1 MKARTGPAARPEPSA
16 LAYTGRR
23 IARHAH
29 WARTEGLR
37 RLIEEDQ
44 LDPRERLAT
53 AARKRMWRHRHA
65 VARGTA
71 MPVYVVGLQRSG
83 TNMLLRGLDSAP
95 EIEVRG
101 ENDRKVFSRFRLR
114 SDDVLRSTIVNSRH
128 TIVLVK
134 PLCDS
139 HRVGELL
146 DLPGVPAGR
155 AVWAYRDVDDRARS
169 EVSKFGDSN
178 RQALRRIAEGAA
190 DSDWQRGGLDDE
202 AVELI
207 RSFDYERMSPDTAAA
222 LFWYVRNGLYL
233 KNGLADRPDVMLSSY
248 DALVADPEDS
258 MRRLCSF
265 IGFPYSPELSA
276 HIERRTTHRRRSLDI
291 EPRVRRLCDQ
301 MGDRLDQA
309 LRAHPA
315 AGQGRDGKEGI
326 R

>member
-1 MKARTGPAARPEPSA
+1 MKTQTGQAARPEPSA
-16 LAYTGRR
+16 LVYTGRR

-29 WARTEGLR
+29 WARTEGFR

-53 AARKRMWRHRHA
+53 AVRKRMWRHRHA

-101 ENDRKVFSRFRLR
+101 ENDRKVFSRFKLR
-114 SDDVLRSTIVNSRH
+114 SDEVLRSAIVNSRH
-128 TIVLVK
+128 PIVLVK

-190 DSDWQRGGLDDE
+190 DDDWQRGGLDDD

-233 KNGLADRPDVMLSSY
+233 QNGLADRPDVMLSSY
-248 DALVADPEDS
+248 DALVANPEDS
-258 MRRLCSF
+258 MQRLCAF
-265 IGFPYSPELSA
+265 IGFPYNPGLSA
-276 HIERRTTHRRRSLDI
+276 HIEPRTTHRRRSLEI
-291 EPRVRRLCDQ
+291 EPRVRRLCDELS
-301 MGDRLDQA
+301 DRLES
-309 LRAHPA
+309 LR
-315 AGQGRDGKEGI
+315 
-326 R
+326 

>member
-1 MKARTGPAARPEPSA
+1 MRTQTGQAARPEPSA
-16 LAYTGRR
+16 LVYTGRR

-29 WARTEGLR
+29 WARTEGLG

-53 AARKRMWRHRHA
+53 AVRKRMWRHRHA

-95 EIEVRG
+95 EVEVRG
-101 ENDRKVFSRFRLR
+101 ENDRKVFSRFKLR
-114 SDDVLRSTIVNSRH
+114 PDDVLRSAIVNSRH
-128 TIVLVK
+128 PIVLVK

-178 RQALRRIAEGAA
+178 LQALRRIAEGAA
-190 DSDWQRGGLDDE
+190 DDDWQRGGLDDD
-202 AVELI
+202 AVALI

-222 LFWYVRNGLYL
+222 LFWYVRNGLYFGL
-233 KNGLADRPDVMLSSY
+233 RLADRPDVMLSSY
-248 DALVADPEDS
+248 DALVADPGGS

-265 IGFPYSPELSA
+265 IGFPYREELSA
-276 HIERRTTHRRRSLDI
+276 HIEVRTTHDRRPLEID
-291 EPRVRRLCDQ
+291 PRVRRLCDD
-301 MGDRLDQA
+301 MADRLHQA
-309 LRAHPA
+309 LQALPDT
-315 AGQGRDGKEGI
+315 GQRRDGEEGI